1 MSDPLREGTPPVAP
15 LADVP
20 ADPTDRVGAEAAR
33 MEAKRA
39 SLEAA
44 INRFNVNYNPNGGPP
59 QLPRLVSPNNRRI
72 GNPPNLPPWVQ
83 GGGPA
88 QGLAQ
93 GGGQAHQPGLL
104 QQLHNPRDNGRTA
117 DGGVGH
123 LHVNSNPDANMKESK
138 YKVFDD
144 LSAEFINLAVY
155 SPSQNETTFQKMRWA

>member
-1 MSDPLREGTPPVAP
+1 MAP

-20 ADPTDRVGAEAAR
+20 PDPTDRVGAEAAR

-72 GNPPNLPPWVQ
+72 GNPPNLPPRVQ
-83 GGGPA
+83 GGGPV

-104 QQLHNPRDNGRTA
+104 QQLHNSRDNGRNA
-117 DGGVGH
+117 DGGVDR
-123 LHVNSNPDANMKESK
+123 LHTNSNPDANTKESK
-138 YKVFDD
+138 YEVFEN
-144 LSAEFINLAVY
+144 LSEEYI
-155 SPSQNETTFQKMRWA
+155 EWALQRAL